1 MLTPYSLIMAVT
13 WFSCLGA
20 MLVLARRRN
29 PILFR
34 YGLWP
39 VLCLGVLLLVRVFF
53 SLELPRTLV
62 IGSDWLLVWLQRG
75 FSHCFLGLSVGQW
88 LILVWLAG
96 AAVGISLF
104 WFRWAKEMMRLSSLP
119 KTRSP
124 LMQQAARKATGKDLD
139 IVISSQTKT
148 PYVVGFFKP
157 IVFLPDFQY
166 DTQSLEMVFRHEYQH
181 FLNRDQWKKALI
193 QTVRLFL
200 WWNPLAVLVRKEL
213 DQALEMLCDYWALK
227 KLPAHRH
234 GSYFRTILDLC
245 RQANEE
251 KKSAVSSL
259 SVRMPK
265 GLGYDSKTLLH
276 QRITVGLALQN
287 PRPLRHRIGTVLIC
301 MGLTA
306 IFILSYT
313 FVIQPQFPAP
323 EMEDG
328 YIIYN
333 EKTENFFIVE
343 RDDGLYEIIVDN
355 ISTGTVD
362 NISGAPYDSVPII
375 SEKIW
380 QEGKIS

>member
-1 MLTPYSLIMAVT
+1 M
-13 WFSCLGA
+13 
-20 MLVLARRRN
+20 
-29 PILFR
+29 
-34 YGLWP
+34 
-39 VLCLGVLLLVRVFF
+39 
-53 SLELPRTLV
+53 
-62 IGSDWLLVWLQRG
+62 
-75 FSHCFLGLSVGQW
+75 
-88 LILVWLAG
+88 
-96 AAVGISLF
+96 
-104 WFRWAKEMMRLSSLP
+104 
-119 KTRSP
+119 
-124 LMQQAARKATGKDLD
+124 
-139 IVISSQTKT
+139 
-148 PYVVGFFKP
+148 
-157 IVFLPDFQY
+157 FLPDFQY

-213 DQALEMLCDYWALK
+213 DQALEMLCDYRALK

-234 GSYFRTILDLC
+234 GSYFQTILDLC